1 MKQEEAIK
9 LLVQVANLAQ
19 ERGLFTLKDALVIAQ
34 AIDVV
39 DPKEEKLDIGGG
51 ILTSPRHKR
60 G

>member
-39 DPKEEKLDIGGG
+39 DPKDDKLEVGGG
-51 ILTSPRHKR
+51 VLISPR
-60 G
+60 